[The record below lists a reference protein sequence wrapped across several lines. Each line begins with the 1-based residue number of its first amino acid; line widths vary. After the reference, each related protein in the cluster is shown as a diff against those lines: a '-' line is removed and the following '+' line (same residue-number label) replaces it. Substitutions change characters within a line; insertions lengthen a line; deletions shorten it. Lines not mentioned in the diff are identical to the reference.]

1 MTDEAPPPFATPVG
15 LTRTDPFA
23 QEHPAGSEF
32 HQHREHKF
40 AAGMDPADGLPRPIA
55 TTAQED
61 AYVPALAA
69 DTFVCM
75 ADRRHYVV
83 RYPDGRTTVVLPF
96 DSVREV
102 ARATFLPTAEWAAEN
117 AEHVPEVMQALAE
130 GAKIEP
136 IRPACAHYVRQMI
149 DFPDN
154 PRHRLVARF
163 CTAQRTDTGEYIS
176 LRDAQMFSCELRS
189 PRDTETERVLD
200 AFDARLVELGVK
212 ERQKPFDIAQAL
224 DDDRDEAA
232 FDPAAVP
239 APRSAGLGD
248 NENDPPP
255 RGGIFG

>member
-23 QEHPAGSEF
+23 QDHPAGSEF

-55 TTAQED
+55 STAQED

-83 RYPDGRTTVVLPF
+83 RYPDGRTTVVIPAEY
-96 DSVREV
+96 VREV
-102 ARATFLPTAEWAAEN
+102 ARATFLPTAEWATEN

-212 ERQKPFDIAQAL
+212 ERQKPFDIAQAIE
-224 DDDRDEAA
+224 DDKEEAA

-239 APRSAGLGD
+239 VERSAGLGNGD
-248 NENDPPP
+248 EPG